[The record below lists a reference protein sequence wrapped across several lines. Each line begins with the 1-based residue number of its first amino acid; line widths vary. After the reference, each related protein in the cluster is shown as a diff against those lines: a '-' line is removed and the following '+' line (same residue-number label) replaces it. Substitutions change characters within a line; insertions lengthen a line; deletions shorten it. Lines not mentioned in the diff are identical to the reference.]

1 MIVVATDT
9 AWGNR
14 DISKHR
20 YRTPDVCRIEKLR
33 IAGRAKP
40 LKMFGLL
47 AGKQVRLRDRIVGSE
62 KQTESDPRFFAVP
75 SQIRAGTAQEAGQRR
90 RQAPAISRQ
99 TLDLPSCQ
107 RRQSLP
113 SREPA

>member
-47 AGKQVRLRDRIVGSE
+47 AGKQVRLRDWIVGSE
-62 KQTESDPRFFAVP
+62 KQTESDPCFLQGRRR
-75 SQIRAGTAQEAGQRR
+75 SAQENRR
-90 RQAPAISRQ
+90 KRAYGVGSHPQVPAK
-99 TLDLPSCQ
+99 L
-107 RRQSLP
+107 
-113 SREPA
+113 

>member
-14 DISKHR
+14 DVSKHR
-20 YRTPDVCRIEKLR
+20 DRSADVCRIEKLR

-47 AGKQVRLRDRIVGSE
+47 AGKQVRLRDRIGGSE
-62 KQTESDPRFFAVP
+62 KQTERDPRFL
-75 SQIRAGTAQEAGQRR
+75 QGRR
-90 RQAPAISRQ
+90 
-99 TLDLPSCQ
+99 
-107 RRQSLP
+107 
-113 SREPA
+113 